1 MMSMYMTNPQL
12 RENFMSQF
20 TGMMPPGQNQPEQQ
34 NFDHPQMNQMQMM
47 QQMGNGKDSQNMTF
61 DSPPSMDPSLAPPN
75 KLQPQNLHNNRYM
88 VRSMCENDF
97 VSPQKPTFNTTMGQN
112 QNDTL
117 SLNAETSFQGLQHNF
132 LGKMDF
138 PNQNFTPTPR
148 DELGQSKYNQNC
160 EENTLYS
167 KSEIYPERKSNTKLP
182 KATKH
187 DDSCNIQE
195 IEEES
200 SDHEDP
206 KKTNQ
211 AKLKT
216 RPRLVPLDAV
226 SITDG
231 ERSSHRSE
239 SYSQRKNL
247 ELAEVMGCVNGLS
260 GMRGKKVEEVVEEF
274 EEYQYGREG
283 NSPMTVVVRE
293 SGIELDV
300 KFGMVNDDSCKF
312 YKQEKIT
319 EKIEVGV
326 RVRSKEET
334 DLEDSRVDFRLEN
347 SEIFEEA
354 PVEAQGEVFHQ
365 YEEYSDYVSSQQAP
379 IEDEWETSNIE
390 EVSPS
395 RPIQQ
400 DEFQTPMSE
409 KEISSSEESETKQAA
424 DESESSEKPMSDSD
438 SEIHNE

>member
-1 MMSMYMTNPQL
+1 MYMTNPQL

-20 TGMMPPGQNQPEQQ
+20 TGMMPPGQAQPVQQ
-34 NFDHPQMNQMQMM
+34 NFDHNQMNQMQMM
-47 QQMGNGKDSQNMTF
+47 QQPGNGKDSQNMTF
-61 DSPPSMDPSLAPPN
+61 DSPLSEYPSMAAPN
-75 KLQPQNLHNNRYM
+75 NYHSQNLQNNRYQ

-97 VSPQKPTFNTTMGQN
+97 VSPPKLTANTTMGQN

-117 SLNAETSFQGLQHNF
+117 SLNAETSFQGLQQNF
-132 LGKMDF
+132 LGKMEF
-138 PNQNFTPTPR
+138 NNPNFTNMPR

-167 KSEIYPERKSNTKLP
+167 KSEIYPERKSNTKPL
-182 KATKH
+182 KGTKH

-200 SDHEDP
+200 EDYEDT
-206 KKTNQ
+206 KKWNQ
-211 AKLKT
+211 SKPKT

-231 ERSSHRSE
+231 DRSSHRSE

-247 ELAEVMGCVNGLS
+247 ELAEMMGNINGLS
-260 GMRGKKVEEVVEEF
+260 GMRGKPVEEVVEEY
-274 EEYQYGREG
+274 EEYQSARETS
-283 NSPMTVVVRE
+283 SPITVVVRK
-293 SGIELDV
+293 SSMELDV

-319 EKIEVGV
+319 DIIEVGV
-326 RVRSKEET
+326 RLKEEI

-365 YEEYSDYVSSQQAP
+365 YEEYSDYVSSQPAP

-390 EVSPS
+390 QVCPERS
-395 RPIQQ
+395 IQQ
-400 DEFQTPMSE
+400 DEFTTPRSE
-409 KEISSSEESETKQAA
+409 VEILSSEEESETKQAA
-424 DESESSEKPMSDSD
+424 DESESSEKPMSDSS